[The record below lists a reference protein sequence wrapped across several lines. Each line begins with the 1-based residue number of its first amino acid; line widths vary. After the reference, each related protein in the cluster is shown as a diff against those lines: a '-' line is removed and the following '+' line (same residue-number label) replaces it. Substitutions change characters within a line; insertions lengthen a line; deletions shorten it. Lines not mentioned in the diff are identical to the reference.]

1 MFCLEHAVFEVFSGL
16 TSVDE
21 HFAVEY
27 TSLIFKIQSGGV
39 GVVAQW

>member
-1 MFCLEHAVFEVFSGL
+1 MFCLEHAGL

-21 HFAVEY
+21 HFPIEY
-27 TSLIFKIQSGGV
+27 TSLIFKIQSGGA